1 MKKYRIIEIKEPIVE
16 RISEVNSL
24 PNVREIGYE
33 VQYRVEELKEIKLFP
48 WGKREEWVDMQVY
61 YDKMEDA
68 EFFIKFLQTESV
80 KTIIKEY

>member
-1 MKKYRIIEIKEPIVE
+1 MKKYRIIEIKEPIIE

-24 PNVREIGYE
+24 PYVREIGYE

-61 YDKMEDA
+61 YDKMKDA
-68 EFFIKFLQTESV
+68 EFFIKFLQTELV
-80 KTIIKEY
+80 RTIIKEY